1 MTKTV
6 TIAPVRKSISVNAS
20 QAHAFDVFTT
30 KLGRWW
36 PRTHKI
42 GNAPLKTPMLEPRLG
57 GRWFEVGEDGAETT
71 VGKVLVWEPPHRFVI
86 SWDINSQWK
95 PDLTV
100 CSEVEIRFLVE
111 GPNVTRVELQHRKF
125 EQLGAEA
132 GASMRRDV
140 DRGWPG
146 MLELFKRE
154 AEA

>member
-1 MTKTV
+1 MTMQATETSV
-6 TIAPVRKSISVNAS
+6 RASVVVDAPID
-20 QAHAFDVFTT
+20 HAFDVFTT
-30 KLGRWW
+30 GMNTWW
-36 PRTHKI
+36 PPEHHI
-42 GNAPLKTPMLEPRLG
+42 LEAELAEMVFEPREG
-57 GRWFEVGEDGAETT
+57 GHIYDRGVDGSECRWARILTY
-71 VGKVLVWEPPHRFVI
+71 EPPHRFVI

-111 GPNVTRVELQHRKF
+111 GPNVTRVELEHRKF